1 MSKPQL
7 VFFKMMGCG
16 HCVHFY
22 QSPTLE
28 TSPWSQL
35 VRDTE
40 LSSKVDF
47 VLREWGITKNPDG
60 TVENR
65 KLPDEYKFVNYGPYF
80 WLQNGQ
86 DSTQGFE
93 FKDAP
98 RTYEGM
104 KKWIL
109 EKIQLESKLTT
120 RAAAQPP
127 QARQAPTNI
136 HATGEHKHVPNHMKQ
151 ILNQRQVPPS
161 VPQVQQQ
168 VQQQVQTAPQVQQQ
182 VQASPQVQQTQQ
194 QRIQAQVATPQQ
206 QVQQPQ
212 ARAPQVQQPQRIV
225 QQPQQSQQPQV
236 QNTEQ
241 VQGPILHQNN
251 HSGGLKRM
259 VLKKQEETVPAR
271 KFIAKNH
278 RKSK

>member
-35 VRDTE
+35 VRDNE
-40 LSSKVDF
+40 LTSKVDF
-47 VLREWGITKNPDG
+47 VLREWGISKNPDG

-65 KLPDEYKFVNYGPYF
+65 KLPEEYKFVNYGPYF

-109 EKIQLESKLTT
+109 DKIQQEPKLTA
-120 RAAAQPP
+120 RAVSQAP
-127 QARQAPTNI
+127 QVRQAPTNI
-136 HATGEHKHVPNHMKQ
+136 HSSTEQKNVPNHMKQ
-151 ILNQRQVPPS
+151 IMNQRQVPVAQAAAPQQHQHHDGCQHPVQAAPQQQAKPS
-161 VPQVQQQ
+161 VQVQHKPIQQQ
-168 VQQQVQTAPQVQQQ
+168 VQKT
-182 VQASPQVQQTQQ
+182 
-194 QRIQAQVATPQQ
+194 AQVETKDNP
-206 QVQQPQ
+206 
-212 ARAPQVQQPQRIV
+212 
-225 QQPQQSQQPQV
+225 
-236 QNTEQ
+236 EQ
-241 VQGPILHQNN
+241 VAAPVLHQNN
-251 HSGGLKRM
+251 TSNGIKRM
-259 VLKKQEETVPAR
+259 VLKKQEEPAPTR

-278 RKSK
+278 RKR